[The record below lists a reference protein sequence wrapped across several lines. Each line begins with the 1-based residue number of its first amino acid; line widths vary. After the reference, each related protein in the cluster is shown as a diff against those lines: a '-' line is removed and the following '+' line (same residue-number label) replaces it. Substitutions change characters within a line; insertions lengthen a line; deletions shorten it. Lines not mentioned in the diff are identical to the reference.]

1 MAGTSCA
8 HCGIPPAHKLQL
20 QALKRERERKRGGI
34 TTALFVFVARG
45 GCFYVFS
52 LSLVV
57 FLALFSSSFFLFS
70 PIVCSALWNSVHIG
84 VSSLLKI
91 SSHWL
96 PGYTKDSRNRSCFV
110 FVSKLVHLFVYF
122 ARSFKTQI
130 YTLIGYIKMHKYIRI
145 KAHLRY
151 SLQVKL
157 ICIFNINF
165 IWDARLSGVY
175 T

>member
-8 HCGIPPAHKLQL
+8 HCGIPPAHELQL
-20 QALKRERERKRGGI
+20 QALKREGEKERGNNNCIVCLCR
-34 TTALFVFVARG
+34 TRRVFLCFLPLPCCVSCFVFV
-45 GCFYVFS
+45 
-52 LSLVV
+52 
-57 FLALFSSSFFLFS
+57 LFS
-70 PIVCSALWNSVHIG
+70 PIVCSALWNSVLIG

-96 PGYTKDSRNRSCFV
+96 PDYTRDSNPVRSLFL
-110 FVSKLVHLFVYF
+110 FRSSFHLFVYF

-165 IWDARLSGVY
+165 IWDARFSGVY